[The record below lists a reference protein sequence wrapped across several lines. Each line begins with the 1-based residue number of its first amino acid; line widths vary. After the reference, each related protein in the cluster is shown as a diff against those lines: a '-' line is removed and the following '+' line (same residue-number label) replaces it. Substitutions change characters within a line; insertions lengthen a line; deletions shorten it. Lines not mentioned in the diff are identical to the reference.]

1 MKSISVNTEFGELCA
16 IVGGDAEVPEIIVYL
31 KNENGHELMLA
42 DIADN
47 TVLGDNSEMHGLCIT
62 VYRDPRAEDY
72 SDCFILAGEEINS
85 PDAMWT

>member
-1 MKSISVNTEFGELCA
+1 MKSISVNTAFGELCA
-16 IVGGDAEVPEIIVYL
+16 IVGGDTEVPEIIVYL

-47 TVLGDNSEMHGLCIT
+47 TMIGDNSEMHGLCIS

-72 SDCFILAGEEINS
+72 SDYFVVTNEEISS